1 MSKTAFKNP
10 IFSGLDTNNWAEA
23 ETLARQLAPETGGL
37 KIGLAFFYAFGQ
49 DGYRAMWQSGIP
61 IFLDLKL
68 HDIPNTVAGGI
79 RSACQLNPAII
90 NVHASGGLAMMQAA
104 ATAAKETSAELGGT
118 RPWVIGVTVLTSLDD
133 ADLHSQGISGTTQDQ
148 VLRLANHA
156 QEAGLD
162 GGVCS
167 PMEIE
172 ALRAACGPD
181 FKLVVPG
188 IRPTGAAIGDQ
199 KRIMTP
205 QEALALGAD
214 ILVISRPIIKADD
227 PAAAARAIAEDLSQ
241 AA

>member
-1 MSKTAFKNP
+1 MTKTTFKNP
-10 IFSGLDTNNWAEA
+10 IFSGLDTNDRAEA
-23 ETLARQLAPETGGL
+23 EALARQLAPEIGGL
-37 KIGLAFFYAFGQ
+37 KIGLEFFYAFGQ
-49 DGYRAMWQSGIP
+49 EGYRAIAETGVP

-90 NVHASGGLAMMQAA
+90 NVHASGGVAMMQAA
-104 ATAAKETSAELGGT
+104 AEAAKETQGA

-133 ADLHSQGISGTTQDQ
+133 ADLLAQGVSGTAQDQ
-148 VLRLANHA
+148 VLRLAANA

-162 GGVCS
+162 GVVCS

-181 FKLVVPG
+181 FKLIVPG
-188 IRPTGAAIGDQ
+188 IRPAGAAIGDQ

-205 QEALALGAD
+205 QDALARGAD
-214 ILVISRPIIKADD
+214 ILVISRPIIKADN

>member
-1 MSKTAFKNP
+1 MTKTTFKNP
-10 IFSGLDTNNWAEA
+10 IFSGLDTNNRAEA
-23 ETLARQLAPETGGL
+23 EALARQLAPEIGGL
-37 KIGLAFFYAFGQ
+37 KIGLEFFYAFGQ
-49 DGYRAMWQSGIP
+49 EGYRAIAKTGIP

-90 NVHASGGLAMMQAA
+90 NVHASGGVAMMKAA
-104 ATAAKETSAELGGT
+104 AKAAQETATETGNA

-133 ADLHSQGISGTTQDQ
+133 ADLHSMGVSGTAQDQ
-148 VLRLANHA
+148 VLRLAANA

-162 GGVCS
+162 GVVCS

-181 FKLVVPG
+181 FKLIVPG
-188 IRPTGAAIGDQ
+188 IRPAGAAIGDQ
-199 KRIMTP
+199 KRVMTP
-205 QEALALGAD
+205 QDALARGAD
-214 ILVISRPIIKADD
+214 ILVISRPIIKADN